1 MKNFDD
7 FKIKFV
13 GLKEGKHD
21 FNYHVDQSFFT
32 LFDYSAF
39 NDADVNVALT
49 LDKKSTLLELH
60 FTVSGS
66 VNVNCDVSN
75 VPYDQPIKDELDLVV
90 KFGDR
95 YDDDNDEILILPRAD
110 FYLEVQQYIYEAIIL
125 AVPYKKVHP
134 QVADGTMDSKILDK
148 LEELSPG
155 SSSNENKN
163 TDPRWDKLKDLL
175 NE

>member
-1 MKNFDD
+1 
-7 FKIKFV
+7 
-13 GLKEGKHD
+13 
-21 FNYHVDQSFFT
+21 YHIDQRFFA
-32 LFDYSAF
+32 LFDYSGF
-39 NDADVNVALT
+39 NEADVDVALT

-60 FTVSGS
+60 FTINGT

-75 VPYDQPIKDELDLVV
+75 EPFDQPISNQLDLVV
-90 KFGDR
+90 KFGES
-95 YDDDNDEILILPRAD
+95 YNDDNDEILILPRGD

-134 QVADGTMDSKILDK
+134 RVADGTMDSKILDK
-148 LEELSPG
+148 LDELSPG
-155 SSSNENKN
+155 SSSEEKET

>member
-21 FNYHVDQSFFT
+21 FSYHIDQRFFA
-32 LFDYSAF
+32 LFDYSGF
-39 NDADVNVALT
+39 NEADVDVALT

-60 FTVSGS
+60 FTINGT

-75 VPYDQPIKDELDLVV
+75 EPFDQPISNQLDLVV
-90 KFGDR
+90 KFGES
-95 YDDDNDEILILPRAD
+95 YNDDNDEILILPRGD

-134 QVADGTMDSKILDK
+134 RVADGTMDSKILDK
-148 LEELSPG
+148 LDELSPG
-155 SSSNENKN
+155 SSSEEKET